1 MINKSLIWICCVLN
15 CFLLLF
21 QGVYVTYIHEG
32 GPAERCGLQI
42 HDKILQASHLIGLGN
57 FL

>member
-1 MINKSLIWICCVLN
+1 MDLLCIKLF
-15 CFLLLF
+15 FLRLF

-42 HDKILQASHLIGLGN
+42 HDKILQVSHLIDLGN
-57 FL
+57 FC

>member
-1 MINKSLIWICCVLN
+1 MH
-15 CFLLLF
+15 LLCIKLVFFLF

-42 HDKILQASHLIGLGN
+42 HDKILQVSDIIDLSN
-57 FL
+57 FW